1 MFVNLYF
8 PYAGWGLLWVFLAGG
23 GSILNSNQHVWQWM
37 EELEAMLCKIHV
49 HDFKS
54 VFLLSL
60 KQDQNLMK
68 VMFSCIHFPIWPYPP
83 PPPPKKKKKKKRSIL
98 YQSVNSMGCQV
109 CTKAE
114 SVKVCVCVLLGGRGV
129 LLQLRPSKCPVPSC
143 ITISL
148 SVYHPDSCFL
158 CQAVSVYQCITQTTV
173 LSVSVCY
180 HYISV

>member
-1 MFVNLYF
+1 MGFSCWWRQHFEFQPACVAVDGRTRSNAVQNTCARLQISLFAQFKTRPKSHESY
-8 PYAGWGLLWVFLAGG
+8 VFLYPF
-23 GSILNSNQHVWQWM
+23 SNM
-37 EELEAMLCKIHV
+37 TI
-49 HDFKS
+49 S
-54 VFLLSL
+54 
-60 KQDQNLMK
+60 
-68 VMFSCIHFPIWPYPP
+68 PP
-83 PPPPKKKKKKKRSIL
+83 PPPQKKKKKKKRSIL